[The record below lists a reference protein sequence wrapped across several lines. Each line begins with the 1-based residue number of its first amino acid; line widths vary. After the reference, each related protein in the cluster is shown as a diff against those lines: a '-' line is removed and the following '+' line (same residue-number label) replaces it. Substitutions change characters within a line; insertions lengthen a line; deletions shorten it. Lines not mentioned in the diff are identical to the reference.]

1 MRFSPCKTLVAL
13 HLFGAV
19 ALFAAP
25 ARAQNVSDPNALP
38 APPYADPGQPAQ
50 PVDPNAQPYQPPPVY
65 QPPPQP
71 VYQPPMT
78 QPYQPQPYQPQPYR
92 AMAPRFRPQ
101 FGLGL
106 RGMGSW
112 NENQFGSFSQG
123 GIGGELLFRVH
134 PRLNLELAAQYQRSS
149 DQTEAYLGYAR
160 WDAPL
165 TLGLRIHLGNAYWPI
180 SPYLVVAGG
189 MDRAQATVLATD
201 GLVYDRSWMFEGQG
215 GGGVELR
222 LGRHLA
228 MNFDIRGVGRVRA
241 DGQRSLQVFDG
252 NNIGY
257 DILGNQFS
265 LQFNFGLAA
274 YF

>member
-1 MRFSPCKTLVAL
+1 MQELTLRRPDGRIVDFDCL
-13 HLFGAV
+13 
-19 ALFAAP
+19 AAS
-25 ARAQNVSDPNALP
+25 AGGRSLRGRSIVCGIMSESAFFYGKDYVVSD
-38 APPYADPGQPAQ
+38 
-50 PVDPNAQPYQPPPVY
+50 VEI
-65 QPPPQP
+65 
-71 VYQPPMT
+71 
-78 QPYQPQPYQPQPYR
+78 YR

-241 DGQRSLQVFDG
+241 DGQRSLQVFDA